1 MIKVLLADD
10 HPIVRRGIRNEL
22 SRHADIQVVG
32 EAVDGDEAIRLSKS
46 LRPDVLVLDITMP
59 GTKALQIVRELR
71 DSPAPPRILVLT
83 AHTDIDNALAM
94 LKAGATGYLFKD
106 EEPSVITDG
115 IRTVAQGKT
124 RLSAAVAQSVLD
136 YVVGSGQSREEGL
149 TARERSVL
157 RMMAKGHNNQSI
169 AEALGLSEGTV
180 KNHVTSIY
188 DKLKVHTR
196 AEAVAAAWQQG
207 LLEQT
212 DD

>member
-22 SRHADIQVVG
+22 ARHSDIQVVG
-32 EAVDGDEAIRLSKS
+32 EAVDGDEAIRLSKA
-46 LRPDVLVLDITMP
+46 LQPDVLLLDIAMP

-71 DSPAPPRILVLT
+71 QWPAPPHILVLT
-83 AHTDIDNALAM
+83 AHTDIENVMAM
-94 LKAGATGYLFKD
+94 LKAGVTGYLFKD
-106 EEPSVITDG
+106 EDPAVITEG
-115 IRTVAQGKT
+115 VRTVAQGKT

-136 YVVGSGQSREEGL
+136 YVVGAGPSREEEL

-157 RMMAKGHNNQSI
+157 RLMAKGCNNQSI
-169 AEALGLSEGTV
+169 AESLGLSEGTV

-196 AEAVAAAWQQG
+196 AQAVATAWQQG
-207 LLEQT
+207 LLEQPDT
-212 DD
+212 